1 MAKANHDLVA
11 ENSNVIIAKMRGG
24 RMVRLRILVLV
35 VFLFVT
41 FTGWPA
47 LRAISPCEASDDPI
61 ELSLAHFWPAKHY
74 LHTEQVVNWIAEI
87 EKATNGRVKIRTYPA
102 ETLLKMKEMYQGVV
116 DGIADVGIGVFALS
130 YGRHPLMEVF
140 ELPGLNYPNATAAAV
155 VSWEGY
161 KRIKELKL
169 SDAKL
174 LYTFCTGPGAIW
186 ATTPIRRLED
196 MKGLEIMAPGSTS
209 VIMKRL
215 DAVPVGLPRPEVY
228 IALKKGIVKAAVGP
242 FEALKGFR
250 EAEVTKYLTI
260 VPRYYNKVFFVT
272 MNLDKWNSL
281 PNEIQVAFDQVNDG
295 WAEKAGK
302 IWDSHQ
308 EEGFEFAMKQGMEVI
323 ELSPEELARW
333 MARLVPIR
341 DQFIGNMEAKGL
353 PGRESVE
360 IVTRLCDQ
368 YAEKYK

>member
-1 MAKANHDLVA
+1 ML
-11 ENSNVIIAKMRGG
+11 R
-24 RMVRLRILVLV
+24 RILFLLV
-35 VFLFVT
+35 FVFIT
-41 FTGWPA
+41 FIGWPFLKA
-47 LRAISPCEASDDPI
+47 VTPCEAADNPI
-61 ELSLAHFWPAKHY
+61 ELSLAHFWPVKHY
-74 LHTEQVVNWIAEI
+74 LHTKQVTNWISEI
-87 EKATNGRVKIRTYPA
+87 EAATNGRVKINTYPA
-102 ETLLKMKEMYQGVV
+102 QTLLKMKEMYQGVV
-116 DGIADVGIGVFALS
+116 DDIADIGIGVFALS

-155 VSWEGY
+155 VTWEGY

-169 SDAKL
+169 PDAKL

-186 ATTPIRRLED
+186 STTPIRRLED

-272 MNLDKWNSL
+272 MNLEKWNAL
-281 PNEIQVAFDQVNDG
+281 PNEIKVVFDQVNDG

-302 IWDSHQ
+302 IWSSHQ
-308 EEGFEFAMKQGMEVI
+308 DEGLAFAIKQGMEVI
-323 ELSPEELARW
+323 ELSPEEHARW
-333 MARLVPIR
+333 MERLTPIR
-341 DQFIGNMEAKGL
+341 DQFIANMEEKGL
-353 PGRESVE
+353 PGRKSVE
-360 IVTRLCDQ
+360 IVTKLCDQ